1 MLQVIPAV
9 DVLDGAVVRLTHGDF
24 DRVTV
29 YDTDPIARAR
39 QWMEEGADLVH
50 VVDLDGA
57 RNGTPS
63 VDLWERMAEAGV
75 RFQVGG
81 GLRTADL
88 AERALAAGA
97 ERVVLGTAAV
107 WDPAVLGSISDPS
120 RVVAAVDVRDG
131 RATGAGWLDE
141 GRNTPEVLADLAAHG
156 VGRLLV
162 TGIGRDGTMQGPEM
176 ALLDEA
182 VSDGRFRVIASGG
195 VGTLDDLR
203 RVAELGCEGVIIG
216 RALYESR
223 FTLDEA
229 TRFLA
234 GQGATNGT
242 ERTSEHF
249 T

>member
-9 DVLDGAVVRLTHGDF
+9 DVLDGAVVRLLHGDF
-24 DRVTV
+24 ERITV

-39 QWMEEGADLVH
+39 QWMDEGADLVH

-57 RNGTPS
+57 RTGTPS

-81 GLRTADL
+81 GLRTVDL

-107 WDPAVLGSISDPS
+107 WDPAVLGAVSDPG
-120 RVVAAVDVRDG
+120 RVVAAVDVRGG

-141 GRNTPEVLADLAAHG
+141 GRETADVLEGLASHG

-162 TGIGRDGTMQGPEM
+162 TGIGSDGTMQGPELE
-176 ALLDEA
+176 LLDE
-182 VSDGRFRVIASGG
+182 VLSDGRFRVIASGG
-195 VGTLDDLR
+195 VGSLGDLQ
-203 RVAELGCEGVIIG
+203 RVAALGCEAVIIG